1 LCGNVEKQLLSGTF
15 RRAEIGV
22 LIMIKL
28 REERGLIASLKKQRR
43 KKDSLFH
50 DYAPMAK
57 ITLREDSTNQKSI
70 VRRANID

>member
-1 LCGNVEKQLLSGTF
+1 
-15 RRAEIGV
+15 
-22 LIMIKL
+22 MIKL

-70 VRRANID
+70 VRLANID